1 MSDLLLWLDVETT
14 GLDPSE
20 DWIVEVGCLLTT
32 LDGHEVGES
41 FEVVVAADDV
51 ITARLNSPE
60 GQYARDMHARSGLL
74 DAMTSPDALPWPD
87 ALAALRS
94 WVHAHARRAHLAGF
108 SVHFDRSF
116 LQHHA
121 PKVLRALHHRQLD
134 VTSLELARRAAGFG
148 PLRAPGKPAHR
159 SMDDCHAALRV
170 YRHWLARCQ
179 QAETAADLSPDLSAD
194 PDPEP
199 EPVRHSLEMCSEGC

>member
-41 FEVVVAADDV
+41 FEVVVAADEV
-51 ITARLNSPE
+51 ITARLDSPE
-60 GQYARDMHARSGLL
+60 GRYARDMHARSGLL
-74 DAMTSPDALPWPD
+74 DAMASPDALPWPD
-87 ALAALRS
+87 ALTALRD
-94 WVHAHARRAHLAGF
+94 WVHDHARRAHLAGF

-148 PLRAPGKPAHR
+148 PLRTPGKPAHR
-159 SMDDCHAALRV
+159 SMDDCRAALRV
-170 YRHWLARCQ
+170 YRHWLERCQ
-179 QAETAADLSPDLSAD
+179 QAEAAADLTPEA
-194 PDPEP
+194 DPEP
-199 EPVRHSLEMCSEGC
+199 EPAHASLELCSEGC